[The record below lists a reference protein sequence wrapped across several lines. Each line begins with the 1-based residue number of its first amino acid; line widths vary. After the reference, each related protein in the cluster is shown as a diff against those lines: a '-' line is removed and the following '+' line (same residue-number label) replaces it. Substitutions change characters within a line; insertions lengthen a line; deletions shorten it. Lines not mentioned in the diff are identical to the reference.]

1 MSVIEDLDLQRRS
14 DRIDEV
20 LAYNLA
26 ELYARGFARTA
37 EYLGRAGL
45 SPAKWN
51 ALLMARYVGGEEG
64 LAQNRLA
71 ELLIVSGGNVTGLI
85 DGLEKMGLVERAAR
99 PGDRRVRV
107 IRATPRGARLVEA
120 LWPGYLAVLV
130 DFTSPLTGSQKH
142 QAAALLERWRK
153 GVREMNGNCAVNAP
167 RAGGQR
173 SGRRIGK

>member
-14 DRIDEV
+14 DRLEEV

-26 ELYARGFARTA
+26 ELYARGFARTS
-37 EYLGRAGL
+37 EYLGRSGL

-64 LAQNRLA
+64 LPQSRLA

-85 DGLEKMGLVERAAR
+85 DGLEAMGLVERAAR

-107 IRATPRGARLVEA
+107 IRATRRGAELIEE

-130 DFTSPLTGSQKH
+130 DFSSPLSLGQKR
-142 QAAALLERWRK
+142 QAAKLLERWRK
-153 GVREMNGNCAVNAP
+153 GLREMNGNRGVDAA
-167 RAGGQR
+167 RAGTSR
-173 SGRRIGK
+173 PARRTGK

>member
-1 MSVIEDLDLQRRS
+1 MSVMEDLDLERRAN
-14 DRIDEV
+14 RIDEV

-26 ELYARGFARTA
+26 ELYARGFSRTA

-51 ALLMARYVGGEEG
+51 ALLMARYVGGEGG
-64 LAQNRLA
+64 LPQNRLA

-85 DGLEKMGLVERAAR
+85 DGLEDMGLVERVAR

-107 IRATPRGARLVEA
+107 IKATRRGRELIDKV
-120 LWPGYLAVLV
+120 WPGYLAVLV
-130 DFTSPLTGSQKH
+130 KFTSALSPSQKR

-153 GVREMNGNCAVNAP
+153 GARELNGNRAVHAADAVAG
-167 RAGGQR
+167 RAA
-173 SGRRIGK
+173 RRIGR

>member
-1 MSVIEDLDLQRRS
+1 MSVIEDLDLERRG

-37 EYLGRAGL
+37 EYLNRAGL

-85 DGLEKMGLVERAAR
+85 DGLEEMGLVERAAR
-99 PGDRRVRV
+99 AGDRRVRV
-107 IRATPRGARLVEA
+107 IQATARGRELIEK

-130 DFTSPLTGSQKH
+130 RFTSALSARQKH

-153 GVREMNGNCAVNAP
+153 GVREMNGNRAVNVAGAGAG
-167 RAGGQR
+167 RAAR
-173 SGRRIGK
+173 RVGR

>member
-1 MSVIEDLDLQRRS
+1 MSVMEDLDLERRA

-26 ELYARGFARTA
+26 ELYARGFARTS

-51 ALLMARYVGGEEG
+51 VLLTARYVGGEEG
-64 LAQNRLA
+64 LPQNRLA

-85 DGLEKMGLVERAAR
+85 DGLEDMGLVERAAR

-107 IRATPRGARLVEA
+107 VRATRKGRELIDE
-120 LWPGYLAVLV
+120 LWPGYLKVLV
-130 DFTSPLTGSQKH
+130 EFASPLSSGQKR
-142 QAAALLERWRK
+142 QAAGLLELWRK
-153 GVREMNGNCAVNAP
+153 GVRRMNGKGGIGAVRRGK
-167 RAGGQR
+167 RAAA
-173 SGRRIGK
+173 GRNGK

>member
-1 MSVIEDLDLQRRS
+1 MSVMEDLDLERRAN
-14 DRIDEV
+14 RIDEV

-26 ELYARGFARTA
+26 ELYTRAFTRTA

-51 ALLMARYVGGEEG
+51 VLLMARYVGGEDG
-64 LAQNRLA
+64 LPQNRLA

-85 DGLEKMGLVERAAR
+85 DGLEKMGLVERVAR

-107 IRATPRGARLVEA
+107 IKATRRGRELIDE

-130 DFTSPLTGSQKH
+130 DFASPLSTGQKR
-142 QAAALLERWRK
+142 QAAGLLERWRK
-153 GVREMNGNCAVNAP
+153 GL
-167 RAGGQR
+167 
-173 SGRRIGK
+173 GR

>member
-1 MSVIEDLDLQRRS
+1 MSVIEDLDLERRG

-37 EYLGRAGL
+37 GYLSGAGL

-51 ALLMARYVGGEEG
+51 ALLMARYVGGAAG

-85 DGLEKMGLVERAAR
+85 DRLERQGLVERSPR
-99 PGDRRVRV
+99 PGDRRVHV
-107 IRATPRGARLVEA
+107 IRATRRGARLIED
-120 LWPGYLAVLV
+120 LWPGYLATIQE
-130 DFTSPLTGSQKH
+130 FTRPLSARQKR

-153 GVREMNGNCAVNAP
+153 GVRRANGNRGVLAVRGAGP
-167 RAGGQR
+167 RAARGGRQ
-173 SGRRIGK
+173 